1 MVTFWWFI
9 KLKSHTLQHQNS
21 QFIVL
26 FVCFSHAIGMLLERN
41 SMHIEVQQACFWR
54 ETSNKFDG

>member
-1 MVTFWWFI
+1 MVTFWWSI
-9 KLKSHTLQHQNS
+9 KLKSHTLQHQIR

-41 SMHIEVQQACFWR
+41 SMHI
-54 ETSNKFDG
+54 KFQ

>member
-1 MVTFWWFI
+1 MVTFWWSI

-26 FVCFSHAIGMLLERN
+26 FVCFSHAIGMLLKGN
-41 SMHIEVQQACFWR
+41 SMHIEVQ
-54 ETSNKFDG
+54 